1 LQEAF
6 RRFETLEFTA
16 KTIIKARMLGEVRY
30 LTDDEIALARDS
42 APEWTA
48 FPLHEPGTHEK
59 EIRAHLAEFV
69 RRAYRQRLFISTQG
83 SFSARLDRESF
94 LITPYR
100 QDRGTMD
107 VHELVLVRNG
117 DCEAGGV
124 PSRAARLHEEIYRQ
138 HPAIGSIV
146 NAYPVNA
153 TAFSVTGAPLDSRT
167 IPESYIV
174 IREVGRFPYGLQFSD
189 AEALA
194 AALSPRRPAALLE
207 NDGVLVTGGNILEA
221 FDRLEV
227 LESTAEALINCHTV
241 GTLAPMPEAVTR
253 ELDRVFLGE

>member
-1 LQEAF
+1 
-6 RRFETLEFTA
+6 
-16 KTIIKARMLGEVRY
+16 
-30 LTDDEIALARDS
+30 
-42 APEWTA
+42 
-48 FPLHEPGTHEK
+48 
-59 EIRAHLAEFV
+59 V

-83 SFSARLDRESF
+83 SFSARVDGESF

-138 HPAIGSIV
+138 HPAIAAIV

-153 TAFSVTGAPLDSRT
+153 TAFSVTGVPLDSRT

-174 IREVGRFPYGLQFSD
+174 IRQVSRFPYGLQFSD
-189 AEALA
+189 AQALA
-194 AALSPRRPAALLE
+194 AAMPPRRPAALLE
-207 NDGVLVTGGNILEA
+207 NDGVLVTGGDILEA

-227 LESTAEALINCHTV
+227 LESTAEAIINCHTV